1 MKKLRDVKVEEKTTK
16 TKKPQTLEE
25 RVMERA
31 NFLYI
36 CKYHGTKKLRDC
48 VNEAIH
54 DVSHLEQEQF
64 CSLFGIYQRELDQ
77 FIDYICEIME
87 GK

>member
-1 MKKLRDVKVEEKTTK
+1 MKKLREIKVE
-16 TKKPQTLEE
+16 KKPKQRQPQSLEE
-25 RVMERA
+25 RIMERA

-36 CKYHGTKKLRDC
+36 CKYHGEKKLRDC
-48 VNEAIH
+48 VNESIH

-64 CSLFGIYQRELDQ
+64 CSLFGIYQRELDA